1 MWSTCLKMGT
11 NGPGW
16 WITLTWGAILCS
28 SSTFSRD
35 NQEQTNQLG
44 KFKRVQ
50 TCNSYVSPCAFGS
63 VAMPKVMTRRKQQQK
78 RYLVGEAQSP
88 YSHTLTLKIAIT
100 EDDSQVEVT
109 VVVCKV
115 SASSTTA
122 SLSSSRRETVRWS
135 PTQNCHP
142 LTHKVRWRIQTV
154 GDTY

>member
-1 MWSTCLKMGT
+1 MGT
-11 NGPGW
+11 NGSGW

-35 NQEQTNQLG
+35 NQEQTNQQG

-50 TCNSYVSPCAFGS
+50 TCTSYVSHCAFGS

-78 RYLVGEAQSP
+78 RYLAGEAQSP

-109 VVVCKV
+109 VDVCKV